1 MVPAPDEFDDN
12 DCILNPLYKKMGV
25 WYGDTCSAP
34 DLNRD
39 DKSAFRGY
47 TLELVVE
54 EMTDGMNFWRQVH
67 DCTVTVDEELHV
79 PMKEEEVRVC
89 EEALEPTS

>member
-1 MVPAPDEFDDN
+1 
-12 DCILNPLYKKMGV
+12 MGV